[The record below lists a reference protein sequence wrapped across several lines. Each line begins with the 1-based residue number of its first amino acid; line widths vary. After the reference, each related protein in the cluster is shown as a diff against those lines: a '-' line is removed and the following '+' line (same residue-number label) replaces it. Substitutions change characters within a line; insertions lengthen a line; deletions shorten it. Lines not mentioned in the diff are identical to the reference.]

1 MPVNSKSETCFEDE
15 MRLFKAGKLHSGR
28 GKGGVKGPVVTSERQ
43 AKAIALSA
51 CNPPGYSEFLLGLGF
66 SEEQAKKVARMLPD
80 WDNQF
85 ENNDT
90 LSSLPRENKTTIAPS
105 LPGLDIDNRPG
116 KQRGDMGKQ
125 KEIPSQAIQ
134 GPAVMPSNP
143 HQGPR
148 SRSDLKGTAAF

>member
-1 MPVNSKSETCFEDE
+1 MPIDPNSDTCFEDE
-15 MRLFKAGKLHSGR
+15 MSLFKAGKMHSGV
-28 GKGGVKGPVVTSERQ
+28 GKAGKKGPVVKSERQ
-43 AKAIALSA
+43 AKAIASSV
-51 CNPPGYSEFLLGLGF
+51 CNHKEYGDFLVGLGF
-66 SEEQAKKVARMLPD
+66 SEEQVKKVARMLPD
-80 WDNQF
+80 WKNQF

-90 LSSLPRENKTTIAPS
+90 LSNLDRENKTTIAPS

-116 KQRGDMGKQ
+116 KQKGDMGKH
-125 KEIPSQAIQ
+125 KDSSSQAIQ